1 MLIGNSG
8 KSSLLSSLLRILDI
22 DAGQIFI
29 DGYDISTF
37 PRDTVRSRIVTI
49 PQEPFFLSGSV
60 RENIDLL
67 QTATDED
74 IISVLMQTRLWSI
87 LQDRGGLDAD
97 ISKATLSHGQQQL
110 FCLARA
116 ILRKDCRIVVL
127 DEATSSMDN
136 ETDQL
141 MQELMRSEFKDR
153 TVITIAH
160 RLDTILD
167 SDKIAVLDRGRL
179 AEYDSPSQLLSQQP
193 PSMFERLRRQS

>member
-1 MLIGNSG
+1 MLIENSG
-8 KSSLLSSLLRILDI
+8 KSSLLSTLLRILDL

-37 PRDTVRSRIVTI
+37 PRDIVRSRIVTI

-67 QTATDED
+67 QTTTDEA
-74 IISVLMQTRLWSI
+74 IISVLTQTRLWSI

-97 ISKATLSHGQQQL
+97 MNKTTLSQGQQQL

-136 ETDQL
+136 ETDRL
-141 MQELMRSEFKDR
+141 MQELIRSEFKDW
-153 TVITIAH
+153 TVVTVAH

-167 SDKIAVLDRGRL
+167 SDKIAVLDQGRL
-179 AEYDSPSQLLSQQP
+179 MEYDSPDRLLSHQP
-193 PSMFERLRRQS
+193 PSMFQKLRRQS